1 MMTMTATTEGAEI
14 LALQAL
20 GWLAGD
26 QDRLSRFLALTG
38 LDPATLR
45 ALADSRDTAR
55 AVMDFLLSDEELLLD
70 FCEIAQIRPQD
81 FPVYRRRLDI
91 Q

>member
-1 MMTMTATTEGAEI
+1 MMTNTATEEGAEI

-20 GWLAGD
+20 GWLAAD
-26 QDRLSRFLALTG
+26 EARLERFLALSG
-38 LDPATLR
+38 LDGATLR
-45 ALADSRDTAR
+45 QTADSRDTAR

-81 FPVYRRRLDI
+81 FPAYRRALD
-91 Q
+91 